1 VQNGKIS
8 VAFRYSALLHWPNG
22 SYATVKMTSDVANA
36 GSFFSMAHISAS
48 LECFLEFLRSVVITD
63 CVFQI
68 KCDQISTL
76 KTGYEGKS
84 CRFAQLRGHRAN

>member
-48 LECFLEFLRSVVITD
+48 LECFL
-63 CVFQI
+63 
-68 KCDQISTL
+68 
-76 KTGYEGKS
+76 
-84 CRFAQLRGHRAN
+84 A